1 MFSTNVENLRFFFS
15 LSVRDIGK
23 MFVLIS
29 THTPYD
35 LGCSATDENGYIQ
48 WLSTPELCSEQ
59 IYFERNT
66 FEMGKEL
73 YVNRAKNGSC
83 QCLNQQWFLT
93 KVNSSGKRDGSKP
106 MEVVKIS

>member
-1 MFSTNVENLRFFFS
+1 
-15 LSVRDIGK
+15 

-29 THTPYD
+29 THTPYHV
-35 LGCSATDENGYIQ
+35 GSSATDENIYIQ
-48 WLSTPELCSEQ
+48 WLSTHELCSEQ

-73 YVNRAKNGSC
+73 YVNRVKNGSC

-106 MEVVKIS
+106 MEVVKIFWASALLQAVC